1 MGGGGWLLIIIK
13 WTWGFFLQSDIETTS
28 HFLHCPFSHIERS
41 TLLNN
46 IKEIDST
53 VLKKSASVVTRILL
67 HGDGSFREEVN
78 LLILNAATDFVWSA
92 NKFDKTIDFI

>member
-1 MGGGGWLLIIIK
+1 MNLR
-13 WTWGFFLQSDIETTS
+13 GFFPQNLQSDIETTS
-28 HFLHCPFSHIERS
+28 HFLHCPFFHIERS

-46 IKEIDST
+46 VKEINST

-67 HGDGSFREEVN
+67 YGDGSFRKEVN

-92 NKFDKTIDFI
+92 NKFDKTIYLI